1 MTRILQ
7 GGTAFEGMEK
17 SVLRTA
23 GGHPANT
30 HDHLLSQ
37 PPGHRE
43 PWTQPEQQPFKGPEA
58 GTEAL
63 REQRGQGPGARA
75 GDTGREAGAWRSR
88 QQVSD
93 PPP

>member
-7 GGTAFEGMEK
+7 GGTEK

-63 REQRGQGPGARA
+63 REQRGQGPGLGTLGGRRGLEEQAA
-75 GDTGREAGAWRSR
+75 GE
-88 QQVSD
+88 
-93 PPP
+93 